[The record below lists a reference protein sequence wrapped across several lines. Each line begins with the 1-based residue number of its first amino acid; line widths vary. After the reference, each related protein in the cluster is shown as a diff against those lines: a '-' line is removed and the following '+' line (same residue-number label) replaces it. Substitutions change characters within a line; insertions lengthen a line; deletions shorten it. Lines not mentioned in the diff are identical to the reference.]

1 MRLLGVI
8 LAIVFIA
15 LSSIFSKKINYQNQK
30 IENGVIKQPPF
41 YSYVGILGVLAF
53 VTIAMIFFF
62 AQNDIVAGIVMLA
75 ITLPY
80 IILIVW
86 SRNWK
91 ITFDNNGFY
100 FTNIIKKQRHFL
112 YKDVKIENTTR
123 GLRIYIGKKKILAVS
138 FLVANVDTLYSTYI
152 KWHREHPF
160 DTSIDN

>member
-1 MRLLGVI
+1 MSFVLL
-8 LAIVFIA
+8 
-15 LSSIFSKKINYQNQK
+15 
-30 IENGVIKQPPF
+30 
-41 YSYVGILGVLAF
+41 
-53 VTIAMIFFF
+53 
-62 AQNDIVAGIVMLA
+62 AGIVMLA

-91 ITFDNNGFY
+91 TTFDNNGFY

-138 FLVANVDTLYSTYI
+138 FLVANVDTLYSTYA
-152 KWHREHPF
+152 KWHPEHPF